1 MALENALAQFERAE
15 ENAIIC
21 GNKGNVSLL
30 REAQQCLKVW
40 IEKRENKGNEKR
52 GSQQSEGSRGSDE
65 SLDDK
70 NE

>member
-1 MALENALAQFERAE
+1 MTLDRALTSFEAAE
-15 ENAIIC
+15 ENGLRC

-40 IEKRENKGNEKR
+40 IEKRENKDNDQAGSVH
-52 GSQQSEGSRGSDE
+52 GSQGSDQ

-70 NE
+70 DD